1 MTSVAAAAP
10 PRVMPVAWFRATRA
24 DFSINLELDCGR
36 RIDRPLVDGERRLGR
51 FILPPFQRPAVWA
64 QAQQIRFLESLWGG
78 LPLGSYVWN
87 RSYDAPTDGWLLD
100 GQQRWGALIAY
111 TADEFPVFG
120 YRYSELSPPER
131 RGFNNRPFACELTGM
146 ADVAACVDV
155 YDRLAYGGTPHDGD
169 EDDGSEQP
177 LARGSCRRDEGRCRR
192 MGRMGLGRE
201 PCSLH
206 GVMPGE

>member
-131 RGFNNRPFACELTGM
+131 RGLVILLIGCQ
-146 ADVAACVDV
+146 
-155 YDRLAYGGTPHDGD
+155 TPETQH
-169 EDDGSEQP
+169 
-177 LARGSCRRDEGRCRR
+177 
-192 MGRMGLGRE
+192 
-201 PCSLH
+201 
-206 GVMPGE
+206 